1 LVGHFGKPSDR
12 LLPIRDMMNRAGE
25 FDLNEDAAKVHFDFD
40 PAPVP
45 LEVAPQ
51 APRKVIRVGKL
62 SETPPDESGDTQPV
76 EIEFDPDDIPF

>member
-51 APRKVIRVGKL
+51 APPEIHGPYVEG
-62 SETPPDESGDTQPV
+62 GDTQPV